1 MESIGKRIA
10 YLRQKNGFTQQSL
23 AYRLAISR
31 VAISHI
37 EMDLTIPSERSI
49 TLMAG
54 IFKLSP
60 MELVQ
65 DTSYPKAKAER
76 LPKGTTI
83 YTQLELELALLKNDC
98 FWFDQLN
105 NSDSRTVLL
114 HQAVDKWSS
123 RLESWSHEDCDD
135 QESRLLSEIRRVLK
149 HLTDQINHPLP

>member
-1 MESIGKRIA
+1 MIAAPFTFPDFSRKPIFCLLISLADLYPKLRYIYIMESIGKRIA

-65 DTSYPKAKAER
+65 ETSYPKAKAER

-98 FWFDQLN
+98 LWFDQLD
-105 NSDSRTVLL
+105 NSDSRTV
-114 HQAVDKWSS
+114 
-123 RLESWSHEDCDD
+123 
-135 QESRLLSEIRRVLK
+135 
-149 HLTDQINHPLP
+149 